1 LLFSFKLAATA
12 IRMHATTM
20 LKKSRLLHTMLPT
33 TTTTTIVHETIQN
46 NKNKNTEKGQPQ
58 TNL

>member
-1 LLFSFKLAATA
+1 
-12 IRMHATTM
+12 MHATTI

-46 NKNKNTEKGQPQ
+46 NKNKNTEKQGQPQ